1 MNKMN
6 RMLLWVVAVLVV
18 ILLILVVWQIF
29 FGKSS
34 YYAVYMRTGDLY
46 FGKLIRFPSFG
57 LKNVYTLQV
66 TQDSQ
71 NPVRVQ
77 KFADVFWGP
86 EDYLKINKEE
96 VVWYTKLKSE
106 GQLSQLIAT
115 NPNLVPQQTQQQVQQ
130 QQAPVE
136 QNNSG
141 AVKE

>member
-1 MNKMN
+1 MNKIN

-18 ILLILVVWQIF
+18 ILLVLVVWQIF

-46 FGKLIRFPSFG
+46 FGKLVRFPSFG

-66 TQDSQ
+66 TQDQQ